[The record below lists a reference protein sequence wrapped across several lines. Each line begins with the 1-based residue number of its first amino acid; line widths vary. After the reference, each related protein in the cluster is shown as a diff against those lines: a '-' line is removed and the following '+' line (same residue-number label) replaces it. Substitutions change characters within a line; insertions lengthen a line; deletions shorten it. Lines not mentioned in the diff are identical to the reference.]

1 MNLIKDKDSG
11 GFDICQVTQKTV
23 EELYNICQ
31 FIPYAEGFN
40 SGGWI
45 KYHISDHLDNAPGG
59 NLFIVDKPVEHPFDS
74 IQLITTYCIC
84 ESHRFDKIA
93 YMNQLLYYP
102 KFVQSVPDN
111 ISDTS
116 LIINSDAI
124 FCEYF
129 PQKIDHLCSLLHTLQ
144 NWDIILLGFT
154 PKENKPDFWNNK
166 MPKIKPLDYK
176 LIKNNNMSSYIIS
189 RQGIEKMKTKQNLN
203 VFMILPHLIQMP
215 FVEHVVDN
223 LIVAKNDNYKFFLKN
238 LKYNIENSDIKTFK
252 NWECFG
258 KKGLWIYVPDD
269 HIANSKYEENLI
281 ITLSTFTLKDLKDP
295 VPTQHTRENL
305 TDPLIVRN
313 AADFARQNINLTKYD
328 HILEIGAGYGALAN
342 VLLNS
347 GYTGT
352 YTIYDFELMEKVHR
366 HYIQH
371 PFNFVSDP
379 SKIVHKPNTLMISTW
394 GISEMP
400 TELVEKLLGTEYFY
414 LIAQNMYENR
424 NNVEYFQTKLGILPK
439 RYDDNSVI
447 FLKI

>member
-1 MNLIKDKDSG
+1 M
-11 GFDICQVTQKTV
+11 T
-23 EELYNICQ
+23 
-31 FIPYAEGFN
+31 
-40 SGGWI
+40 
-45 KYHISDHLDNAPGG
+45 
-59 NLFIVDKPVEHPFDS
+59 LFAD
-74 IQLITTYCIC
+74 
-84 ESHRFDKIA
+84 
-93 YMNQLLYYP
+93 
-102 KFVQSVPDN
+102 
-111 ISDTS
+111 
-116 LIINSDAI
+116 
-124 FCEYF
+124 
-129 PQKIDHLCSLLHTLQ
+129 
-144 NWDIILLGFT
+144 
-154 PKENKPDFWNNK
+154 
-166 MPKIKPLDYK
+166 
-176 LIKNNNMSSYIIS
+176 
-189 RQGIEKMKTKQNLN
+189 
-203 VFMILPHLIQMP
+203 
-215 FVEHVVDN
+215 
-223 LIVAKNDNYKFFLKN
+223 NDNYKFFLKD
-238 LKYNIENSDIKTFK
+238 LKYNIENSDITTFK

-258 KKGLWIYVPDD
+258 RKGLWIYVPDD
-269 HIANSKYEENLI
+269 HIANSKYEENLVI
-281 ITLSTFTLKDLKDP
+281 ALSRFTLENLKDP
-295 VPTQHTRENL
+295 VQTQYTRENL
-305 TDPLIVRN
+305 TDPLILRN
-313 AADFARQNINLTKYD
+313 ASDFAKQNINLSKYD